1 MSPVAVTTNT
11 RLTLVKHLASGKSLD
26 AVAAI
31 VSLSRETVLDI
42 ASHHGYPKTDSLAKA
57 AKMLAAKVDAENTA
71 GAVTEGSAIPAR
83 VGPSLIKARQQFAD
97 LPDTGPTPK
106 PLGDALATL
115 INEGKAHPAKRIQAA
130 ANKVLD
136 DIARLRTLIAEDA
149 EKNAER
155 RKAET
160 EKKAA
165 RAEVQKLEAQL
176 REAKAK
182 LRGST
187 PTAAPSG
194 DGPSAKEVRAWAAE
208 TGVECTAT
216 GRVPQ
221 SVRDAYDAAHQAVAP

>member
-42 ASHHGYPKTDSLAKA
+42 ASHHGYPKPGSLAKA
-57 AKMLAAKVDAENTA
+57 AEMLAAKVDAENTIPVERDTPRVVPTHSVSS
-71 GAVTEGSAIPAR
+71 GA
-83 VGPSLIKARQQFAD
+83 
-97 LPDTGPTPK
+97 TPK

-165 RAEVQKLEAQL
+165 RAEVEKLEAQL

-187 PTAAPSG
+187 PAAAPSG
-194 DGPSAKEVRAWAAE
+194 DGPSAKEVRAWAAKA
-208 TGVECTAT
+208 GVECTAT

-221 SVRDAYDAAHQAVAP
+221 SVRDAYDAAHQAVTS